1 MLMRTDA
8 REEAV
13 SMPDDVEVAMFTAV
27 FDARQ
32 GREETLA
39 ALLARYVVMTRREPA
54 CRNVDLVFS
63 TTHGG
68 RFLVVEKWD
77 DAEAVQAHLD
87 SPLMAE
93 MAREALPLLAD
104 KPSLDL
110 YDTISAHDL
119 A

>member
-1 MLMRTDA
+1 
-8 REEAV
+8 
-13 SMPDDVEVAMFTAV
+13 MPDDVELAMFTAL
-27 FDARQ
+27 FDARP
-32 GREETLA
+32 GGEESLA

-54 CRNVDLVFS
+54 CRNVDLVAS
-63 TTHGG
+63 TTVGG

-77 DAEAVQAHLD
+77 HASAVQRHLD
-87 SPLMAE
+87 SPLMADT
-93 MAREALPLLAD
+93 AREALPLLAD